1 MLSYAIPNALSI
13 LSTLNTLSQRGRFH
27 GWKMEDD
34 AGVEGLWLVEAGDET
49 EMQKQHKKRSLFDAT
64 EPVKAVM
71 AGV

>member
-1 MLSYAIPNALSI
+1 
-13 LSTLNTLSQRGRFH
+13 
-27 GWKMEDD
+27 MEDD
-34 AGVEGLWLVEAGDET
+34 AGVEGLCRGLWKPNGDET

>member
-1 MLSYAIPNALSI
+1 
-13 LSTLNTLSQRGRFH
+13 
-27 GWKMEDD
+27 MEDD